1 MILYKYWVIIITSKI
16 SETWIIKLI
25 DGIIEFDQ
33 KLTSSLPT
41 YFKVQKRKFSIYYW
55 NKIFISTSLY
65 YIALTFLYLYLWP
78 VKIMDITTF
87 VLYFIRVS
95 FIIDFTL
102 IVSSYFYL
110 RNLENRFET
119 LNDLWRCLPEG
130 LLAVPDECSE
140 YDIVIMVDNIRTLHA
155 VLSDIL
161 RIFICFKYSS
171 EDHQT
176 LKKVLKETVP
186 FILSLK
192 NIIFTMSIITA
203 ASRVNDKKRHII
215 SYLRLT
221 KISKLS
227 VALKIQVKMFM
238 NQISVFESD
247 EMTAFG
253 IFSINMNLVISIIIL
268 LISGISTMIQMKEH
282 PMVLQTIN
290 TTRILYQK
298 WNISV

>member
-140 YDIVIMVDNIRTLHA
+140 YDI
-155 VLSDIL
+155 
-161 RIFICFKYSS
+161 
-171 EDHQT
+171 
-176 LKKVLKETVP
+176 
-186 FILSLK
+186 
-192 NIIFTMSIITA
+192 
-203 ASRVNDKKRHII
+203 KRHII

>member
-41 YFKVQKRKFSIYYW
+41 YFKVQKH
-55 NKIFISTSLY
+55 
-65 YIALTFLYLYLWP
+65 
-78 VKIMDITTF
+78 
-87 VLYFIRVS
+87 
-95 FIIDFTL
+95 FTL

-161 RIFICFKYSS
+161 RIFSRGYGQMLLAYFVLTYIDTLCNIFYIVCFKYSS